1 MNVIKKE
8 PASIT
13 RSPGI
18 VVSSGYIVGGG
29 QRGYTQ
35 ELDDIVQKEAEELRN
50 HYGVDVTIRFNSDR
64 LSGGA
69 WLVDSSKD
77 TIGSN
82 SSIGLGAKLVNSK
95 LASMSLDELLDLP
108 HHEHYRLRHD
118 PDTIIFTT
126 AIDTDKTL
134 HCVSSESKRML
145 FSTEYCD
152 FKSFEEARDYLF
164 SHAFGLKEKAKE
176 SLDSRIQNADQR
188 SCKSLS
194 SLDGNGRP
202 FVPEI

>member
-1 MNVIKKE
+1 MNGANKE
-8 PASIT
+8 FASIT
-13 RSPGI
+13 RSPGV

-29 QRGYTQ
+29 LKGYTK
-35 ELDDIVQKEAEELRN
+35 ELDDIVQKEAEVLRS

-69 WLVDSSKD
+69 WLVDSVKD

-95 LASMSLDELLDLP
+95 LASMSLDDLLDLP
-108 HHEHYRLRHD
+108 HHEHYRLRHE

-126 AIDTDKTL
+126 AIDTDKTV
-134 HCVSSESKRML
+134 HSVSPDSKRML

-176 SLDSRIQNADQR
+176 SLDCRIQNAGQR
-188 SCKSLS
+188 SCRS
-194 SLDGNGRP
+194 SSFDRDGRD
-202 FVPEI
+202 FVPEL